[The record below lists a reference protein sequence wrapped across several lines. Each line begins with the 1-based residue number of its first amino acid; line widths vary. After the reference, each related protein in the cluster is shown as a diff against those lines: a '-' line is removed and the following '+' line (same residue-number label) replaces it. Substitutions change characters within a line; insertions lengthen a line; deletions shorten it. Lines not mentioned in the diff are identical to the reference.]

1 MSNTFKHKINTK
13 YRLGLVEKVPISI
26 QKFWNR
32 MNFDK
37 GEFIALRAKKREQIL
52 DNEMNNQLNYKIMT
66 PENLIIKDGFRT
78 IRIDSYIEYL
88 TKKPTCRITCAE
100 EAEETINLDGEWEC
114 DNPEDASFYVNV
126 EQIDQIISKLQE
138 ARSFLQ

>member
-1 MSNTFKHKINTK
+1 
-13 YRLGLVEKVPISI
+13 
-26 QKFWNR
+26 
-32 MNFDK
+32 
-37 GEFIALRAKKREQIL
+37 
-52 DNEMNNQLNYKIMT
+52 MT

-88 TKKPTCRITCAE
+88 TKKPTCRITCTE
-100 EAEETINLDGEWEC
+100 EAQETINLDGEWEC

-138 ARSFLQ
+138 ARSFLQQHLTVVYVPCISWHITHCYSQFFSFFS

>member
-1 MSNTFKHKINTK
+1 
-13 YRLGLVEKVPISI
+13 
-26 QKFWNR
+26 
-32 MNFDK
+32 
-37 GEFIALRAKKREQIL
+37 
-52 DNEMNNQLNYKIMT
+52 MT
-66 PENLIIKDGFRT
+66 PENLIINDGFRT

-114 DNPEDASFYVNV
+114 DNPQDASFYVNV
-126 EQIDQIISKLQE
+126 EQIDQIISALQE